1 MRTPKVVPEEVV
13 RAAKRMFLATGSV
26 EMRALARQIGVGRAT
41 LYRWN
46 GSREEVLGE
55 VLLSLALANL
65 ERAEA
70 EVDTEPGP
78 ARFCDV
84 HDLHLRRICSNASL
98 RSFVRTEP
106 DSALRV
112 LLDAGGRVHLGVAQA
127 LAGFISRQ
135 EAASGWRAP
144 LGPEHLAGVVS
155 RLSEAFI
162 YGDLIARAEP
172 DPGAADLVLRLMLG
186 VRVPA

>member
-1 MRTPKVVPEEVV
+1 MRGPKVVPEEVV
-13 RAAKRMFLATGSV
+13 RAAKRMFLGTGSV

-46 GSREEVLGE
+46 GSREEVLSE

-65 ERAEA
+65 KRAEA
-70 EVDTEPGP
+70 EVATEPGP
-78 ARFCDV
+78 GRFCDV
-84 HDLHLRRICSNASL
+84 HDLHLRRICANASL

-112 LLDAGGRVHLGVAQA
+112 LLDANGRVHLGVARA
-127 LAGFISRQ
+127 LADFIRRQ
-135 EAASGWRAP
+135 ETASGWRAP
-144 LGPEHLAGVVS
+144 LGPEHLSRVAS

-172 DPGAADLVLRLMLG
+172 DPGSADLVLRLMLG
-186 VRVPA
+186 VPVPV